1 MVLANTDFGK
11 RFMYPYG
18 RDNVGTTHLLGRKG
32 LNAAIGVLGCGLQS
46 DKKQFFPPCL
56 GGPNGPRGNGQCT
69 NIRWQDGYNQR
80 AVDRQQL
87 RRAFGNYMIGA
98 NGRTRNLFVAQLDPY
113 DNIDNA
119 PNFDPFWQARN
130 VGSLTPF
137 RRAMNAGDPF
147 NRANML
153 PDREIQTN
161 APSNQIQ
168 GRLRRAAN
176 QAANSTAG
184 SGLAMTSGGS
194 AYTGN
199 PKFVYDGSDYVRYKK
214 LLAKNNNYND
224 PTFGG
229 DDNFASQ
236 TARAR
241 VRH

>member
-18 RDNVGTTHLLGRKG
+18 HDAGGTTYLLGRKG
-32 LNAAIGVLGCGLQS
+32 LNAAIGVIGCGLQS
-46 DKKQFFPPCL
+46 DRKQFFPPCL
-56 GGPNGPRGNGQCT
+56 GGPSGPRGNGQCT
-69 NIRWQDGYNQR
+69 NIRWQDGVNER
-80 AVDRQQL
+80 AIDRQQI
-87 RRAFGNYMIGA
+87 RRAFGNYIIGSHP
-98 NGRTRNLFVAQLDPY
+98 RTRNIFVAQLDPKV
-113 DNIDNA
+113 DQDGKTA
-119 PNFDPFWQARN
+119 FEPFWAYRD

-153 PDREIQTN
+153 PDSEIQTN
-161 APSNQIQ
+161 TPSNQIQ

-184 SGLAMTSGGS
+184 SGLAMTTGGS

-199 PKFVYDGSDYVRYKK
+199 PKFVYDGSDYVRFKK

-236 TARAR
+236 GARAR